1 MKTFLIISFVC
12 LLFSCQNTSKEII
25 ENSKTETEA
34 EAVAVGQIPENIIT
48 KKSQTPMR
56 LLIFGYDD

>member
-1 MKTFLIISFVC
+1 MC

-25 ENSKTETEA
+25 ENSKTETE
-34 EAVAVGQIPENIIT
+34 VVTVGQIPENIIT

-56 LLIFGYDD
+56 LLIFRYDD

>member
-1 MKTFLIISFVC
+1 MKKFLIISFVC

-25 ENSKTETEA
+25 ENSET

-56 LLIFGYDD
+56 LLIFRYDD